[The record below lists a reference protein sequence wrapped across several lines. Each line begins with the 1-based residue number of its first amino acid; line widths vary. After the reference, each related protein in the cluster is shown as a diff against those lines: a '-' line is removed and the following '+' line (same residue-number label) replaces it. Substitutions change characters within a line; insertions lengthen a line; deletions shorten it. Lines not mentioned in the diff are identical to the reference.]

1 MNHHLRVVQ
10 EAAEHR
16 IAVNPHEPVKD
27 TGLRRTYP
35 NWVSREGARGAEYD
49 AWAVPKNDPGHV
61 PELIFTRML
70 SGPMDYTSGVFSLE
84 GRGATEPDIPS
95 TLARQLAFYIAI
107 YSPIQMV
114 ADLPEN
120 IVAYPQA
127 LDFVQRVGVDWYESL
142 LLDGAVGEYAVIARQ
157 VREGETWFVGGVT
170 DEQPRDVTIT
180 LDFLYADTEYVATIW
195 EDGEGADGMGEDRH
209 AMNVREVTVRQG
221 DTLDVH
227 MARAGGFVI
236 EIALSGE

>member
-1 MNHHLRVVQ
+1 M
-10 EAAEHR
+10 
-16 IAVNPHEPVKD
+16 
-27 TGLRRTYP
+27 
-35 NWVSREGARGAEYD
+35 
-49 AWAVPKNDPGHV
+49 PKNGPDHV

-84 GRGATEPDIPS
+84 GRGATAPDIPS

-114 ADLPEN
+114 ADTPEN
-120 IVAYPQA
+120 LEAHPEA
-127 LDFVQRVGVDWYESL
+127 LDFARRVGVDWHESML
-142 LLDGAVGEYAVIARQ
+142 LEGAVGEYAVIARQ

-170 DEQPRDVTIT
+170 DDQPRDVTID
-180 LDFLYADTEYVATIW
+180 LGFLYADTEYVATIW
-195 EDGEGADGMGEDRH
+195 EDGEGADGLGDNRH
-209 AMNVREVTVRQG
+209 AMNVRTVTVRQG

-227 MARAGGFVI
+227 MARAGGFAI